1 MKFYIKINTENCL
14 IDELKR
20 KLRTLTPFT
29 VLIVILNPHP
39 PLKPIPKG
47 GLYIIIPT
55 QWNKYFSLVYIIL

>member
-29 VLIVILNPHP
+29 VLIVILNPP

>member
-39 PLKPIPKG
+39 LKPIPKG
-47 GLYIIIPT
+47 AIY
-55 QWNKYFSLVYIIL
+55 NYSHSMK

>member
-39 PLKPIPKG
+39 PLSLYLRG
-47 GLYIIIPT
+47 GYI
-55 QWNKYFSLVYIIL
+55 

>member
-29 VLIVILNPHP
+29 VLIVILNPPP

-55 QWNKYFSLVYIIL
+55 Q

>member
-20 KLRTLTPFT
+20 KLRTLTPYRPYCNF
-29 VLIVILNPHP
+29 NPH
-39 PLKPIPKG
+39 PLKPIPK

-55 QWNKYFSLVYIIL
+55 Q

>member
-20 KLRTLTPFT
+20 KLRTLTPLPSLF
-29 VLIVILNPHP
+29 NPH

-47 GLYIIIPT
+47 AIY
-55 QWNKYFSLVYIIL
+55 NYSHSMK